1 MTTERKPMKV
11 KITFK
16 DPDGVYE
23 CVRDAVQESLP
34 DGLDDDERDDLLDS
48 RTEATFEKL
57 GQWLK
62 WKEYVTVEFDTE
74 AGTAV
79 VVNA

>member
-1 MTTERKPMKV
+1 MKV

-34 DGLDDDERDDLLDS
+34 DGLDAGEQEELLES

-57 GQWLK
+57 KQWLR
-62 WKEYVTVEFDTE
+62 WNEYVTVEFDTE

-79 VVNA
+79 VVKA

>member
-1 MTTERKPMKV
+1 MKV

-16 DPDGVYE
+16 DPDGVYD
-23 CVRDAVQESLP
+23 CVRDAVQEALP
-34 DGLDDDERDDLLDS
+34 DGLDQSEQDALIES

-57 GQWLK
+57 KQWLK
-62 WKEYVTVEFDTE
+62 WKEYVTVEFDTN

-79 VVNA
+79 VVKA

>member
-1 MTTERKPMKV
+1 MKV
-11 KITFK
+11 MITFK

-34 DGLDDDERDDLLDS
+34 DGLDDGEQEELLES

-57 GQWLK
+57 KQWLK

-79 VVNA
+79 VVKA